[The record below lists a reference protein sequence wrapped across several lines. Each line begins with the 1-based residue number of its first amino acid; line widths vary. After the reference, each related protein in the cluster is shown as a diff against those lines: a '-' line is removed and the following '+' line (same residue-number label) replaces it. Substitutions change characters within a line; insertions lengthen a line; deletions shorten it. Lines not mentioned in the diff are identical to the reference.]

1 MVNISAPLAEKAEHL
16 PETEAA
22 AAAQGGVT
30 LQVTTQGSDVG
41 AASSVVATCPFLSP
55 VPVS

>member
-1 MVNISAPLAEKAEHL
+1 MVNISAPPAEKAEHP

-30 LQVTTQGSDVG
+30 LRVTTQGSDVG
-41 AASSVVATCPFLSP
+41 AASSVVPPAPFSAP
-55 VPVS
+55 SQ